1 MSCIRRSLLSVLQA
15 SPDVL
20 EAVHTAD
27 PAPLH
32 PNMERTQA
40 LHLWLSVRT
49 WLLRLWRDWRSGAL
63 AADQH
68 STTGAAD
75 SRSGT
80 SQGAEVGVQDGGVR
94 SRLGRALRLVAWR
107 RAAEY
112 GGLGDS
118 LRSGSSSRGSSSRK
132 SSSFGEGSSDAGDA
146 SLGPRG
152 SSSTDA
158 AASGA
163 AAAAELDTEAAA
175 PQDWLQ
181 RLATQQLPS
190 VGSVCPQYPNFA
202 KTLDKVF
209 HDMGQVNNWIVSY
222 LFYRDRGEDGPA
234 EESRQKV
241 LEVWGQVKGWM
252 IDQDL
257 PAQLGCVSQALIARW
272 HLEGL
277 LTQS

>member
-1 MSCIRRSLLSVLQA
+1 MSCIRRSLLSVLQG

-40 LHLWLSVRT
+40 LQLWLSVRT
-49 WLLRLWRDWRSGAL
+49 WLLRLWWDWRSGAL
-63 AADQH
+63 AADQP
-68 STTGAAD
+68 STTSAAD

-80 SQGAEVGVQDGGVR
+80 SQGSEVGAKDGGVR
-94 SRLGRALRLVAWR
+94 SRLGRALRVVTWR

-112 GGLGDS
+112 GSLGDS
-118 LRSGSSSRGSSSRK
+118 LQSGSSSSRGSNSGG
-132 SSSFGEGSSDAGDA
+132 SSSFGEGRSDAGDA
-146 SLGPRG
+146 SLGRG
-152 SSSTDA
+152 GEYA
-158 AASGA
+158 
-163 AAAAELDTEAAA
+163 EAAA